1 MAPIQNSN
9 SRVPASVNDYTILPL
24 SIPPTDSFPQATKH
38 YLYLRPNAPKVAT
51 ENTPRELFVV
61 NLPIDATE
69 AHLRFLFATHGNG
82 ARVERVEF
90 EGTRTGKKLTAPVTS
105 KSGKKRKRGGDGA
118 AESKMVELPETWDRR
133 VGRSGNTCV
142 VVFVDA
148 SAAEMA
154 LKEVKKAVKA
164 GKEIVWDAH
173 ETAGDKVPALGAARY
188 LSHHALR
195 FPSTAVL
202 QASVDAYMT
211 AFAEQEATRAR
222 LLARQRAE
230 PDEDGFITVTRG
242 GRMGPA
248 RQEEAQEKAEKQKEK
263 QKGKED
269 FYRFQMREKRKE
281 KANELLKGFEE
292 DRKKVEA
299 MKMKRN
305 KFRPN

>member
-1 MAPIQNSN
+1 MAPVQNSS
-9 SRVPASVNDYTILPL
+9 SRVPASVNDYTVLPL

-69 AHLRFLFATHGNG
+69 THLRSLFATHGAG

-105 KSGKKRKRGGDGA
+105 KSGKKRKRGGDG
-118 AESKMVELPETWDRR
+118 ESKMVELPELWDRR

-154 LKEVKKAVKA
+154 LKEVKKVVKA
-164 GKEIVWDAH
+164 GKEVVWGA
-173 ETAGDKVPALGAARY
+173 ETEKVPALGAARY

-195 FPSTAVL
+195 FPSTAAL

>member
-82 ARVERVEF
+82 ARVERVEL

-173 ETAGDKVPALGAARY
+173 ETVGDKVPVLGAARY

-211 AFAEQEATRAR
+211 AFAE
-222 LLARQRAE
+222 
-230 PDEDGFITVTRG
+230 
-242 GRMGPA
+242 
-248 RQEEAQEKAEKQKEK
+248 
-263 QKGKED
+263 
-269 FYRFQMREKRKE
+269 
-281 KANELLKGFEE
+281 
-292 DRKKVEA
+292 
-299 MKMKRN
+299 
-305 KFRPN
+305 

>member
-1 MAPIQNSN
+1 MAPSHTS
-9 SRVPASVNDYTILPL
+9 SRIPASVNEYTILPL
-24 SIPPTDSFPQATKH
+24 SIPPTASFPVATKH
-38 YLYLRPNAPKVAT
+38 YIYLRPNAPKIPT
-51 ENTPRELFVV
+51 DTTPRELFLV

-69 AHLRFLFATHGNG
+69 AHLRNLFASHGGG

-90 EGTRTGKKLTAPVTS
+90 EGARTGRKITAPVTS
-105 KSGKKRKRGGDGA
+105 KSGKKRKRGGDN
-118 AESKMVELPETWDRR
+118 AETEAKKTELPETWDRS

-148 SAAEMA
+148 AAAEMG
-154 LKEVKKAVKA
+154 LKEVKKSIKA
-164 GKEIVWDAH
+164 GKEIIWDANGM
-173 ETAGDKVPALGAARY
+173 EDKVPALGAARY

-202 QASVDAYMT
+202 QTSVDAYMT
-211 AFAEQEATRAR
+211 AFADQEASRAR
-222 LLARQRAE
+222 ALARQRAE
-230 PDEDGFITVTRG
+230 PDEDGFVTVTRG

-248 RQEEAQEKAEKQKEK
+248 RQEEAQEKAAQQKEK